1 MKILIIEDELDLL
14 QDIKGFL
21 EKEGFVCET
30 AQDYLSADEKIWI
43 YHYDIAIVD
52 ITLPGGSGLQL
63 IEKLKQIHPDTGIL
77 IVSAKNS
84 LDDKLTGLD
93 IGADD
98 YITKPFHLAELNSRI
113 KSVLRRRKF
122 EGAPEIVFNEIVI
135 QPEDGSVKV
144 NNTKL
149 ILTKKEYE
157 LLIFFIANKN
167 RLLTKESIAEH
178 LWGDNIDLADNFDF
192 IYTHINNLRKKI
204 SKCSGNDYIQT
215 VYGMGYKFTDL

>member
-14 QDIKGFL
+14 QEIKEFL
-21 EKEGFVCET
+21 EKEGFICEI
-30 AQDYLSADEKIWI
+30 AQDYPGAEEKIGI
-43 YHYDIAIVD
+43 YHYDIVIVD

-63 IEKLKQIHPDTGIL
+63 IEKVKQIHPDTGIL

-122 EGAPEIVFNEIVI
+122 EGTQGITFNEIVI
-135 QPEDGSVKV
+135 HTEDGSVKV
-144 NNTKL
+144 KNTKL

-192 IYTHINNLRKKI
+192 IYTHINNLCKKI
-204 SKCSGNDYIQT
+204 SRCGGNDYIQT
-215 VYGMGYKFTDL
+215 FYGMGYKFTDI